1 MALWLVVL
9 FTSQLRS
16 SWDRTN
22 SLKNS
27 WLETNQSDFWNKIR
41 NHSWVKYVNE
51 KRNYKTM
58 HITILW
64 TSHDVLTGKSSE
76 NCWVRQYWKA
86 IEKIREIRMWRRLL
100 KWFDK
105 IKVWPWSWPSIFEM
119 LLSRKLKSVMSLL
132 KNESRFLHNFKVQ
145 GKDHHRTKCY
155 STA

>member
-41 NHSWVKYVNE
+41 NHSWVKYVKNNK
-51 KRNYKTM
+51 KRKYKTM

-64 TSHDVLTGKSSE
+64 TSQDVLTEKSE
-76 NCWVRQYWKA
+76 EKFWVRQYWKA
-86 IEKIREIRMWRRLL
+86 IEKIREIRVWRRLL
-100 KWFDK
+100 KWFDRICFGRTIVLIYFHFIPTVK
-105 IKVWPWSWPSIFEM
+105 TVTTFDRKFFQ
-119 LLSRKLKSVMSLL
+119 LLF
-132 KNESRFLHNFKVQ
+132 RF
-145 GKDHHRTKCY
+145 
-155 STA
+155 